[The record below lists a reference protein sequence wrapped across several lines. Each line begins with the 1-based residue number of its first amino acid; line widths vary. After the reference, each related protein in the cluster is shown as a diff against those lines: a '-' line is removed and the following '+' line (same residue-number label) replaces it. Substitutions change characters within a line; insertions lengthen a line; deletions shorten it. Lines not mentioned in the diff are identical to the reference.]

1 MPNYPDLIGTI
12 VRRLVTKPDEI
23 EIREEKSGSGAI
35 LLTIEVATEDIG
47 RIIGKRGSTI
57 NAIRHVVKAASIKS
71 NEKVDVDV
79 EEK

>member
-12 VRRLVTKPDEI
+12 VRKLVTKPDEV

-35 LLTIEVATEDIG
+35 LLTIDVAAEDIG
-47 RIIGKRGSTI
+47 RIIGKKGSTI
-57 NAIRHVVKAASIKS
+57 NALRHVVKAASVKS
-71 NEKVDVDV
+71 GEKVDVDV

>member
-12 VRRLVTKPDEI
+12 VRKLVTKPDEV
-23 EIREEKSGSGAI
+23 EVREEKSGTGAV
-35 LLTIEVATEDIG
+35 LLTIEVAVEDIG
-47 RIIGKRGSTI
+47 RVIGKRGSTI

-71 NEKVDVDV
+71 GEKIDVDV